1 VVADATVPRGAVVIM
16 EHLAHL
22 VEWLGG
28 AWSCIGCR
36 AGWERLPANS
46 IRGRGRRF
54 AVVIER

>member
-1 VVADATVPRGAVVIM
+1 MIM